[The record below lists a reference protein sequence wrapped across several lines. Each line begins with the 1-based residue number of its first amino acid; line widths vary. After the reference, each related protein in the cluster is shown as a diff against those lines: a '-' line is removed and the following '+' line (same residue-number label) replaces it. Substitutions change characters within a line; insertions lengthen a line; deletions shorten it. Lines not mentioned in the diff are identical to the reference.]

1 MKRLL
6 SLVLLTLLLLSS
18 CAKKQT
24 VLDLT
29 KISQGFAYEQ
39 VTSILQNPEEYV
51 GKRIRVQGYF
61 DIVHS
66 DYTNK
71 DYYYCVVQDVTV
83 CCQQGVEFIWDG
95 VHLKEDY
102 PALKTDIVVEG
113 KFGTYLEDGYEYH
126 YISAETLETVNKT

>member
-1 MKRLL
+1 MKRFL
-6 SLVLLTLLLLSS
+6 SVILISLILLTS

-39 VTSILQNPEEYV
+39 VTSILQSPEEYI

-83 CCQQGVEFIWDG
+83 CCQQGIEFIWDG

-102 PALKTDIVVEG
+102 PETKTDIVIEG
-113 KFGTYLEDGYEYH
+113 KFGTYYEDGQAYH
-126 YISAETLETVNKT
+126 YIAAETLETVSGT